1 MFLRLRGN
9 IAHSKR
15 IFAYPKPYLTMRVA
29 LSSTAIPHTLR
40 PPWWRRR
47 KLWVWVFGGVFVGF
61 GIGLGV
67 GFGYGFLNYTK
78 RGAPNNHIQ
87 PIHIYYDVNE
97 QSVER
102 SWFHRTWRLT
112 IRAVFLISLY
122 LPLLYIII
130 ATYIAEWVG
139 FENWTSHAWA
149 YAIWATARAGPIWI
163 KFAQWV
169 ATRPDIF
176 PKNLCEQCSQFHSS
190 APAHT
195 WKESE
200 EMLSKNW
207 SNWKDFLV
215 FEDKTP
221 LGTGC
226 ITQVYKAVLKLG
238 SESRTVAVKI
248 MHPQV
253 REQMLIDL
261 NLLWNALKWCSQLP
275 VLKDYLYWS
284 GINSSLTEFENM
296 MVSQMDLRNEADNLK
311 RFNENFKDNPL
322 VDFPKPY
329 EGYVTRDILIESFE
343 EGEFISEF
351 FEAPTEIKMH
361 LSQIGLDAFLHML
374 FVDSFFHDDLH
385 PGNILVREEND
396 DYKLIFLDCGI
407 ARSFTGK
414 YITNFLDLFGAI
426 VSRDGELAGRLI
438 YERSPS
444 NDQCENPELFFKEVR
459 ELVDKVDVVRLKMSS
474 VGDILSSMA
483 QICVRHKVQLEGN
496 YASVVVAVLVLE
508 GVGRNLNPDLEILRV
523 LTTHLVK
530 NACKTITQDMFEM
543 LELWT
548 QCSFLREWG
557 PF

>member
-1 MFLRLRGN
+1 MFLRLRGKLL
-9 IAHSKR
+9 HPKR
-15 IFAYPKPYLTMRVA
+15 IFAFTKPYLKTRGLKLV
-29 LSSTAIPHTLR
+29 SSAIPHSLR

-47 KLWVWVFGGVFVGF
+47 KLWVLVLGGVFVGL
-61 GIGLGV
+61 GLGV
-67 GFGYGFLNYTK
+67 GYGFHMWTK
-78 RGAPNNHIQ
+78 RGNTRTYAPPVI
-87 PIHIYYDVNE
+87 ICYDVNE
-97 QSVER
+97 QIIER

-112 IRAVFLISLY
+112 IRAIFLMSLY

-130 ATYIAEWVG
+130 ATYLAEWVG
-139 FENWTSHAWA
+139 FKNYTRYAWA
-149 YAIWATARAGPIWI
+149 YSIWATARAGPIWI

-176 PKNLCEQCSQFHSS
+176 PANLCEQCSQFHSS
-190 APAHT
+190 APAHS
-195 WKESE
+195 WKASE
-200 EMLSKNW
+200 EMLSKNL
-207 SNWKDFLV
+207 SNWDDFLV

-261 NLLWNALKWCSQLP
+261 NLLWN
-275 VLKDYLYWS
+275 VLKFCSRLPILKNYLYWS
-284 GINSSLTEFENM
+284 GINSSLAEFENM
-296 MVSQMDLRNEADNLK
+296 MVSQMDLRTEAENLR

-322 VDFPKPY
+322 VEFPKPY

-343 EGEFISEF
+343 EGVFISEF
-351 FEAPTEIKMH
+351 FEAPAEIKMH
-361 LSQIGLDAFLHML
+361 LSKIGLDAFLHML

-385 PGNILVREEND
+385 PGNILVREENEE
-396 DYKLIFLDCGI
+396 YKLIFLDCGI

-414 YITNFLDLFGAI
+414 YLTNFLDLFGAI

-438 YERSPS
+438 YERSPC
-444 NDQCENPELFFKEVR
+444 NDQCENPALFFKEVR

-530 NACKTITQDMFEM
+530 NACSTITQDIFQL

-548 QCSFLREWG
+548 QSSFLREWG